1 LDLAGFAEADIRK
14 EFQEEVAVDERA

>member
-14 EFQEEVAVDERA
+14 EFQEELVVDEMA